1 MKHFS
6 EASPTAEKVLD
17 AAEGLMQQ
25 RGYNGFSFDDV
36 ALLVGIKK
44 PSIYHHFATKAEL
57 ACVVAQRYTHRF
69 RAALLAIEGRSARAP
84 ERLAGYAALFEQ
96 TFAVDQRLCV
106 CGMLGAEAQSL
117 PPEVSAEVQ
126 RFFEANLAWLTQ
138 VMAEGQASGLIRP
151 QPEAGA
157 LAEALLCALEGAMV
171 VGRGLVS
178 PRGPKAV
185 GAAMISTLLA

>member
-1 MKHFS
+1 
-6 EASPTAEKVLD
+6 
-17 AAEGLMQQ
+17 MQQ
-25 RGYNGFSFDDV
+25 RGHNGFSFDDV

-44 PSIYHHFATKAEL
+44 PSIHHHFSTKAEL

-69 RAALLAIEGRSARAP
+69 RAALLEIEGRSARAP

-96 TFAVDQRLCV
+96 TFAVDKRLCVCVCV

-117 PPEVSAEVQ
+117 PPEVSAQVQ

-138 VMAEGQASGLIRP
+138 VMAEGQAAGSIRP

-171 VGRGLVS
+171 VGRGLAS
-178 PRGPKAV
+178 PRSPQAV
-185 GAAMISTLLA
+185 GVAMIFTLLA

>member
-25 RGYNGFSFDDV
+25 RGYNGFSFDEI
-36 ALLVGIKK
+36 ARLVGIKK
-44 PSIYHHFATKAEL
+44 PSIYHHFSTKAEL
-57 ACVVAQRYTHRF
+57 VCVVTQRYTHRF
-69 RAALLAIEGRSARAP
+69 RAALLTIEGRSARAP
-84 ERLAGYAALFEQ
+84 ERLTGYAALFEQ

-138 VMAEGQASGLIRP
+138 IIAEGQAAGLIRA

-157 LAEALLCALEGAMV
+157 LAETLLCALEGAMM

-178 PRGPKAV
+178 PRGPEAV
-185 GAAMISTLLA
+185 GAVMISTLLA

>member
-6 EASPTAEKVLD
+6 EASATAEKVLD
-17 AAEGLMQQ
+17 AAEGLLQQ

-57 ACVVAQRYTHRF
+57 ACVVVQRYTHRF
-69 RAALLAIEGRSARAP
+69 RAALLTLEGHHARAP
-84 ERLAGYAALFEQ
+84 ELLAGYAAIFEK
-96 TFAVDQRLCV
+96 TFATDQRLCV

-117 PPEVSAEVQ
+117 PPDVSAEIR
-126 RFFEANLAWLTQ
+126 RFFEANLTWLTQ
-138 VMAEGQASGLIRP
+138 VMTDGQAAGLIRP
-151 QPEAGA
+151 QPDASA
-157 LAEALLCALEGAMV
+157 MAEAYLCALEGAMV

-178 PRGPKAV
+178 PRGPGAV
-185 GAAMISTLLA
+185 GTAMISTLLA